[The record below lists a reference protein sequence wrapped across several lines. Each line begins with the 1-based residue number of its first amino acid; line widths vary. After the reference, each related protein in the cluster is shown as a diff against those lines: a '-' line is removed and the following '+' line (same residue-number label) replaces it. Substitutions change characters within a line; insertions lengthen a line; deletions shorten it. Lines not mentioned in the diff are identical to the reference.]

1 MIQFILDLVQRAMGK
16 EIDAGL
22 TFALD
27 FGTALLANIL
37 HAQSTIDFMLE
48 QQNQPL
54 MIQTTKKLLV
64 LINERAMPT
73 STLMHILICLS
84 YLNKEAFSAI
94 AEREC

>member
-1 MIQFILDLVQRAMGK
+1 MIIATLIQIMTQVTESEDGTVNQRFLVAILQKVSIKSDSIPILVDMCMIQFILDLVQRAMSK

-48 QQNQPL
+48 QQN
-54 MIQTTKKLLV
+54 
-64 LINERAMPT
+64 
-73 STLMHILICLS
+73 
-84 YLNKEAFSAI
+84 
-94 AEREC
+94 

>member
-1 MIQFILDLVQRAMGK
+1 MTQVSESEDGTVNQRFLVAILQKVSIKSDSIPILVDMCMIQFILDLVQRAMSK

-48 QQNQPL
+48 QQN
-54 MIQTTKKLLV
+54 
-64 LINERAMPT
+64 
-73 STLMHILICLS
+73 
-84 YLNKEAFSAI
+84 
-94 AEREC
+94 

>member
-1 MIQFILDLVQRAMGK
+1 MIIATLIQIMTQVSESEDGTVNQRFLVAILQKVSIKSDSIPILVDMCMIQFILDLVQRAMSK

-48 QQNQPL
+48 QPN
-54 MIQTTKKLLV
+54 
-64 LINERAMPT
+64 
-73 STLMHILICLS
+73 
-84 YLNKEAFSAI
+84 
-94 AEREC
+94 

>member
-1 MIQFILDLVQRAMGK
+1 MIIATLIQIMTQVSESEDGTVNQRFLVAILQKVSIKSDSIPILVDMCMIQFILDLVQRAMSK

-48 QQNQPL
+48 QQN
-54 MIQTTKKLLV
+54 
-64 LINERAMPT
+64 
-73 STLMHILICLS
+73 
-84 YLNKEAFSAI
+84 
-94 AEREC
+94 